1 MLVDKTSG
9 CLIIA
14 EAGVNHNGSIDM
26 AMSLVDAA
34 AAAGADIVKFQT
46 FKAEAV
52 VSRFAPKAEY
62 QVDTTGS
69 DESQLDMVRRLE
81 LSPEDHWRLMRHC
94 ESRCIGFLSTPF
106 DTASARFLVK
116 ELGLGQ
122 LKIPSGE
129 ITNAPLLLDMAR
141 MNRPVIL
148 STGMSTL
155 GEIEEALGVL
165 AFGYMNT
172 SMQPSREAFR
182 QAYVSDDG
190 QMALCG
196 QIILLHCTTEYPA
209 PYPEANLA
217 AMDTLRHAFGLPV
230 GFSDHTEG
238 IAIPIA
244 AVARGAVVVE
254 KHFSLDR
261 TLPGPDHRASLE
273 PAELAA
279 MVSSIRQV
287 EAAIGDGIKRPS
299 ASELKN
305 APIARRRLVA
315 ARQIK
320 EGEILSEGNLASK
333 RPGNGISPMEF
344 WTWRGRQA
352 SRDFAEDE
360 PIE

>member
-1 MLVDKTSG
+1 MADKTPR

-34 AAAGADIVKFQT
+34 ATAGASIVKFQT

-62 QVDTTGS
+62 QIDTTGS
-69 DESQLDMVRRLE
+69 EESQLEMVRRLE
-81 LSPEDHWRLMRHC
+81 LSPDDHRRLMRHC
-94 ESRCIGFLSTPF
+94 ESRSIGFLSTPF
-106 DTASARFLVK
+106 DIASARFLVN
-116 ELGLGQ
+116 ELGLEQ

-129 ITNAPLLLDMAR
+129 ITNAPLLLEMAR
-141 MNRPVIL
+141 MKRPVIL

-165 AFGYMNT
+165 AFGYLNPVA
-172 SMQPSREAFR
+172 QPSREAFR

-196 QIILLHCTTEYPA
+196 QLTLLHCTTEYPA
-209 PYPEANLA
+209 PYVEANLA
-217 AMDTLRHAFGLPV
+217 AMDTLRYAFGLPV

-254 KHFSLDR
+254 KHFTLDR

-279 MVSSIRQV
+279 MVTSIRQV
-287 EAAIGDGIKRPS
+287 EAAIGDGLKRPS

-315 ARQIK
+315 ARHIK
-320 EGEILSEGNLASK
+320 AGEMLSEDNLASK

-344 WTWRGRQA
+344 WAWRGRQA